1 MEHKKYRIPIYT
13 GTKNQMPAS
22 PASTF
27 PAAPA
32 CTASSQNIP
41 QFNRRNSGR
50 RPWHFLKL
58 LKKYE
63 TEITVRPSDCAPIR
77 PVRASHC

>member
-13 GTKNQMPAS
+13 GTKNQIPDS

-50 RPWHFLKL
+50 RPWHFFKL

-63 TEITVRPSDCAPIR
+63 TEDTIPAIAAVPTRR
-77 PVRASHC
+77 

>member
-63 TEITVRPSDCAPIR
+63 TEALIPAIAAVPTRR
-77 PVRASHC
+77 